1 MLTYDSLS
9 GYVDNS
15 PLAKAFSNSLE
26 DCFRGLSLIEN
37 DSDFVVDRPPLYRN
51 EPFPLGT
58 QKCPLLKPVQF
69 QECYPKR

>member
-26 DCFRGLSLIEN
+26 DCFRGLSLIET
-37 DSDFVVDRPPLYRN
+37 DPGFVVDRSLLYRN
-51 EPFPLGT
+51 EPLGT
-58 QKCPLLKPVQF
+58 QKWPLLKPVQF